1 MQGRLQVQLCGSTL
15 FPPAAAEICSVAP
28 QDLQPDLA
36 PSPLVN
42 NPVLLLLTVSF
53 SGAQM

>member
-42 NPVLLLLTVSF
+42 NPVLLLLTISF
-53 SGAQM
+53 LGAQM